1 MYRVLSCLQDDHAFF
16 YVVMAV
22 LVCTMAA
29 VCALI
34 VFHRGMESEKQST
47 RRLWAAASGVVTGLG
62 VWGTHFVAMLGYR
75 PGFEVAFDGV
85 VTVVSALVAVSGF
98 VATSQLL
105 ITSLDPI
112 RRALSGFMATATL
125 AIMHFYGQSS
135 LKASALF
142 EYDAGYV
149 AAAVALCGL
158 FFSVAYSYGI
168 SEHKKWR
175 NVLGVVST
183 LLAVASVHFVG
194 MAGMTVYPIRGLQE
208 VSWSLAPG
216 ELALA
221 IVFGVVAILVF
232 AMMAAGFDR
241 TIAGLRNRES
251 RRISMLANSAS
262 EGIVIADAKGQIVE
276 VNRAAEDM
284 LGADR
289 SFLVGAEVLPILS
302 MTGLASNAESYR
314 ETEIV
319 STDGV
324 SIPVEVRTRKLDSGT
339 DANAAGA
346 TIYSIRDLRERLRR
360 EAEIRELAF
369 NDQLSGLA
377 NRESFQRE
385 LLASL
390 ARGGGE
396 HTAVILFDL
405 DEFKD
410 VNDQFGHGAGDT
422 VIVETAKRLKA
433 LAPKG
438 GLAARLGGDEF
449 ALLTGPT
456 LPADRI
462 FEFASEC
469 VRALSLPI
477 QHDEIA
483 IRCGASAGA
492 TRITEQTDDAGELL
506 KTADRAL
513 YAAKSDGRGRA
524 RLYDSELHERFEA
537 RRDVEIALSRAV
549 ENDEF
554 VLHYQPKVCAQTRKV
569 LSYEALI
576 RWERPGH
583 GLVMPNDFIEIA
595 EQSMIVTEIGR
606 WCIREAC
613 EAASRWE
620 SHVGVSVNLSARQ
633 FLDPK
638 LYGDVREAL
647 RRTGLAPNRL
657 ELEITETAIIHNVQV
672 AANLLEKFKKLGV
685 QIALDDFGTG
695 YSSMRFVQQ
704 LPFDRIKIDKS
715 FVLAMET
722 DPKSFAIVDAIL
734 RLGHSLSIP
743 VVAEGVETEAQAL
756 RLLEANCHE
765 FQGFLISR
773 PLPMP
778 VSLKEII
785 EDKTRGA
792 A

>member
-1 MYRVLSCLQDDHAFF
+1 MYRVLSCLQDDHALF
-16 YVVMAV
+16 YVAMAV
-22 LVCTMAA
+22 FVCTLAA
-29 VCALI
+29 FCALI
-34 VFHRGMESEKQST
+34 VFHRGMESEKEST
-47 RRLWAAASGVVTGLG
+47 RRLWAAGSGVVTGLG

-75 PGFEVAFDGV
+75 PGFEIAFDGV
-85 VTVVSALVAVSGF
+85 VTVVSAIVAVTGF
-98 VATSQLL
+98 IATSQLL
-105 ITSLDPI
+105 ITSLDPV

-135 LKASALF
+135 LKSSAVF
-142 EYDAGYV
+142 EYDATYV
-149 AAAVALCGL
+149 AGAVALCGV
-158 FFSVAYSYGI
+158 FFSLAYSLGI

-175 NVLGVVST
+175 NAVGVVST

-194 MAGMTVYPIRGLQE
+194 MAGMTVLPLRGVE
-208 VSWSLAPG
+208 DISWSLAPG

-221 IVFGVVAILVF
+221 IVFGVVAILIF

-262 EGIVIADAKGQIVE
+262 EGIVIANANGEIVE
-276 VNRAAEDM
+276 ANRAAESM

-289 SFLVGAEVLPILS
+289 TYLVGSDVLTILNIS
-302 MTGLASNAESYR
+302 SLTSAVDSYR
-314 ETEIV
+314 ETELV
-319 STDGV
+319 NTDGV
-324 SIPVEVRTRKLDSGT
+324 SIPVEVRMRKLDSAA
-339 DANAAGA
+339 DAKGAGA

-390 ARGGGE
+390 MRGGGE

-410 VNDQFGHGAGDT
+410 VNDQFGHSAGDT
-422 VIVETAKRLKA
+422 VIVETANRLRA

-449 ALLTGPT
+449 ALLTGPD

-492 TRITEQTDDAGELL
+492 SRITELTEDPGELL

-524 RLYDSELHERFEA
+524 RIYDTELHERFEA

-554 VLHYQPKVCAQTRKV
+554 VLHYQPKVCARTRKV

-595 EQSMIVTEIGR
+595 EQSMVVTDIGR

-647 RRTGLAPNRL
+647 RRTGLEPHRL
-657 ELEITETAIIHNVQV
+657 ELEITETAIIHNIQV

-715 FVLAMET
+715 FVLAMDT

-756 RLLEANCHE
+756 RLLEAKCHE

-773 PLPMP
+773 PFPMP
-778 VSLKEII
+778 VSVEEMVKGN
-785 EDKTRGA
+785 TRGA

>member
-1 MYRVLSCLQDDHAFF
+1 MYRVLSCLQDDHAFL
-16 YVVMAV
+16 YVALAV
-22 LVCTMAA
+22 FVCTLGA

-34 VFHRGMESEKQST
+34 VFHRGMESEKEST
-47 RRLWAAASGVVTGLG
+47 RRLWAAASGAVTGLG
-62 VWGTHFVAMLGYR
+62 VWGTHFVAMLGYQ
-75 PGFEVAFDGV
+75 PGFDVAFDGV
-85 VTVVSALVAVSGF
+85 VTLVSALIAVAGF
-98 VATSQLL
+98 IATSQLL
-105 ITSLDPI
+105 ITSLGPV
-112 RRALSGFMATATL
+112 RRTLCAFMATATL

-135 LKASALF
+135 LKASALM
-142 EYDAGYV
+142 EYDPGYV
-149 AAAVALCGL
+149 AGAVAVCGV
-158 FFSVAYSYGI
+158 FFALTYSVGI
-168 SEHKKWR
+168 SEHKRWR
-175 NVLGVVST
+175 NVLGVVFT

-194 MAGMTVYPIRGLQE
+194 MAAMEVFPLRGLE
-208 VSWSLAPG
+208 ETSWTLSRGDLTTGVIA
-216 ELALA
+216 
-221 IVFGVVAILVF
+221 GVVFILVA
-232 AMMAAGFDR
+232 AMLAAGFDR
-241 TIAGLRNRES
+241 KISGMQRRET

-262 EGIVIADAKGQIVE
+262 EGIVIADAKGNVIE
-276 VNRAAEDM
+276 VNRAAEDL
-284 LGADR
+284 LGAAR
-289 SFLVGAEVLPILS
+289 SHLLGRAVLPLVGLGTQPADDD
-302 MTGLASNAESYR
+302 AYC
-314 ETEIV
+314 ETTLTN
-319 STDGV
+319 TDGV
-324 SIPVEVRTRKLDSGT
+324 QIPVDVRMKRLDSYDG
-339 DANAAGA
+339 DGA
-346 TIYSIRDLRERLRR
+346 DGASIFSIHDLRDRMRQ

-385 LLASL
+385 LAASL
-390 ARGGGE
+390 ARGGEE

-410 VNDQFGHGAGDT
+410 INDQFGHDAGDR
-422 VIVETAKRLKA
+422 VIVETAERLRA
-433 LAPKG
+433 LVPAG
-438 GLAARLGGDEF
+438 GMAARLGGDEF
-449 ALLTGPT
+449 VLLTGPK
-456 LPADRI
+456 LPVERI
-462 FEFASEC
+462 SDYANEC
-469 VRALSLPI
+469 VRALSLPV
-477 QHDEIA
+477 QHDEIG

-492 TRITEQTDDAGELL
+492 CAITEATKDVGELL
-506 KTADRAL
+506 KAADRAL
-513 YAAKSDGRGRA
+513 YAAKSDGRGSA
-524 RLYDSELHERFEA
+524 RLYDAELHERYEA
-537 RRDVEIALSRAV
+537 RRDVEVALSRAV
-549 ENDEF
+549 ENEEF

-576 RWERPGH
+576 RWERPGQ

-595 EQSMIVTEIGR
+595 EQSMVVTDIGR

-620 SHVGVSVNLSARQ
+620 SHLGVSVNLSARQ

-647 RRTGLAPNRL
+647 RRTGLAPHRL

-722 DPKSFAIVDAIL
+722 DAKSFAIVDAIL

-756 RLLEANCHE
+756 RLLQANCHE

-778 VSLKEII
+778 ASIKEMVD
-785 EDKTRGA
+785 EKARGA